1 MGLEVAEITMNWLE
15 APTGAAHSFANSL
28 VEGSDA
34 WGPGIAFGFYSRDD
48 LVSEAR
54 RYFES
59 NPASPKERDQIR
71 RWIEGLPFDD
81 SDFVAL
87 YFSW

>member
-1 MGLEVAEITMNWLE
+1 MPLEVAEITINWLK
-15 APTGAAHSFANSL
+15 APTGAAHAFANSL

-48 LVSEAR
+48 LVSEAQ
-54 RYFES
+54 RYCS
-59 NPASPKERDQIR
+59 ANPTTTQERDEIR
-71 RWIEGLPFDD
+71 RWIEGLPYDK

>member
-1 MGLEVAEITMNWLE
+1 MPLEVAQITMNWLD
-15 APTGAAHSFANSL
+15 APTGAAHAFANGL
-28 VEGSDA
+28 LEGSDA
-34 WGPGIAFGFYSRDD
+34 WGPGLAFGFYSRDD

-54 RYFES
+54 RYCEQ
-59 NPASPKERDQIR
+59 NPTSAEQRDEIR
-71 RWIEGLPFDD
+71 RWIEGLPYDK